1 MNKNDTSP
9 ILAAC
14 RDESDRQLYLM
25 RQIAKDMFGDHPN
38 YLVGVNGSVAR
49 GECTSGSDVDLFF
62 LINGK
67 VKIADAKEAQ
77 ASYRDR
83 LMSEGLKMPSHG
95 GVFENPLKIAN
106 LLKTIGGDQD
116 TNEFIT
122 RRMLFLLEGEWT
134 FNQRLFE
141 NTRTKLIERYVP
153 GELAPQ
159 KLCLFLLND
168 VIRYW
173 RTICVDFE
181 HKTASADK
189 SRAIRLVKLRFSRM
203 LLYLGGLAAVSQTGG
218 LEVDAKRQKL
228 EELFALPTTTRL
240 RSIFGEEMDGPLS
253 RYANF
258 LRCLDD
264 STIRDQLDQKGDTG
278 LQTQAYQEL
287 SEEAR
292 AFRDELR
299 SMMHNVLGTEHDV
312 LKAVLL

>member
-1 MNKNDTSP
+1 
-9 ILAAC
+9 
-14 RDESDRQLYLM
+14 
-25 RQIAKDMFGDHPN
+25 MFGDQQD
-38 YLVGVNGSVAR
+38 YLIGVNGSIAR
-49 GECTSGSDVDLFF
+49 RECTSGSDVDLFF
-62 LINGK
+62 LIDGK
-67 VKIADAKEAQ
+67 LKIADAKKAQ
-77 ASYRDR
+77 DSYRKK
-83 LMSEGLKMPSHG
+83 LVSEGLKMPSHG
-95 GVFENPLKIAN
+95 GVFENPIKIAN

-134 FNQRLFE
+134 FNQDLFE
-141 NTRTKLIERYVP
+141 KTRTKLIERYVP
-153 GELAPQ
+153 GDLAPQ

-181 HKTASADK
+181 YKTASSDK

-218 LEVDAKRQKL
+218 LEVGAKREKL
-228 EELFALPTTTRL
+228 EELFALPTITRL
-240 RSIFGEEMDGPLS
+240 RSVFGKEMDRPLM

-258 LRCLDD
+258 LRRLDD
-264 STIRDQLDQKGDTG
+264 SEIRDQLDQQGDTG
-278 LQTQAYQEL
+278 LQTRAYQEL

-299 SMMHNVLGTEHDV
+299 SMMHKVLGTEHDV